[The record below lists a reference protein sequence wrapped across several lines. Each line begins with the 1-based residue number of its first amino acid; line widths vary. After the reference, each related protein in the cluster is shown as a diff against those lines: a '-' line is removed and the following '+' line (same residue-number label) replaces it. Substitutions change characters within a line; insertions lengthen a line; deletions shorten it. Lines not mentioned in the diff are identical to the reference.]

1 MFRIDKYN
9 VNVTIDLENG
19 VYTFENLSASGK
31 TRLAKLFSKWQA
43 YGEPVASYTYID
55 KLRNISL
62 HDILFDKDIEVVV
75 LDRYD
80 MYKGF
85 CSNEV
90 IQVAGDKI
98 ILIDCKSETLINI
111 PIETCFI
118 EMSEHSI
125 EVN

>member
-1 MFRIDKYN
+1 MKRGIISYDITNTRIR
-9 VNVTIDLENG
+9 
-19 VYTFENLSASGK
+19 

-43 YGEPVASYTYID
+43 YGEPVASYTYND